1 MSNVRQHNHNMTATV
16 FVSSTFLDLQ
26 THRKAIWETL
36 ASFDVNVRGMEQF
49 GARTETPLQ
58 TCLLEVDQSDIYVGI
73 IAFRLGSVEPTT
85 GKSYTQ
91 LEYERAHSLSKAI
104 FIYLIDEENARV
116 PVKFI
121 DRGDALEKLESFKG
135 ILRERHTIDTFVD
148 EADLARKLKRDLER
162 HAKPRPG
169 GTVAADGWVESAERL
184 RRYMLVPKSL
194 AGTEVL
200 LCLKVLGE
208 PYPASSAICEAFNF
222 EVGAT
227 AGMRV
232 EVVRP
237 TGANFPEFPDLY
249 VPAKLLSQLTGVA
262 KGDEIEGFMRLHF
275 SPKELPSFRAR
286 LRTRTEYPD
295 SPFVA
300 SALKNVLG
308 SSVHYPADLGLAVE
322 LSKLL
327 QFRRTGAA

>member
-1 MSNVRQHNHNMTATV
+1 MTSTV

-26 THRKAIWETL
+26 THRKAVWETL

-104 FIYLIDEENARV
+104 FVYLIDEENARV
-116 PVKFI
+116 SIKFI
-121 DRGDALEKLESFKG
+121 DRGESLEKLDSFKS

-148 EADLARKLKRDLER
+148 EGDLARKLKRDMDR
-162 HAKPRPG
+162 YAQPRPG
-169 GTVAADGWVESAERL
+169 TMAAEGGWDASAEQI

-200 LCLKVLGE
+200 LRLKVVGD
-208 PYPASSAICEAFNF
+208 PYPASSAICDAFNL
-222 EVGAT
+222 EAGAT
-227 AGMRV
+227 AGVRV
-232 EVVRP
+232 EVIRP
-237 TGANFPEFPDLY
+237 DSSRFSEFPDLY
-249 VPAKLLSQLTGVA
+249 VPARLLLELPGLG
-262 KGDEIEGFMRLHF
+262 KGDEIEGFMKLHF
-275 SPKELPSFRAR
+275 SPSQLTDLRAR
-286 LRTRTEYPD
+286 LRPRTEFPD
-295 SPFVA
+295 SPIGQTA
-300 SALKNVLG
+300 WNSLMG
-308 SSVHYPADLGLAVE
+308 RSVHYPADLALAVE
-322 LSKLL
+322 LSRLL
-327 QFRRTGAA
+327 KFKRANVPPRESPGS